1 LIKLHL
7 KEYRDVAEITFSC
20 PALSVPEFSGS
31 WRHLEITNI
40 SSWWLPR
47 QLCDECDRK
56 DSWTWLVND
65 HNVKK
70 PASRVLLLR
79 YHLCLILCRRDCSE
93 TATRG
98 ESSSVLFTECFC
110 CICMLVLANYA
121 TSLKHSGASIKIFI
135 RQHVTANDR
144 QETECT
150 KSTIKAK
157 KQAPQNTH
165 SRLQLTQTVVH
176 DYQHS
181 EVHLKTAFSCT
192 VTFHRTQPFL

>member
-1 LIKLHL
+1 LIDLHL

-79 YHLCLILCRRDCSE
+79 YHLSYIMSERLFRDCHTRRIVFSTLHWVFLLYLHASSCKLRNVAE
-93 TATRG
+93 TLWRYYKNLY
-98 ESSSVLFTECFC
+98 SSTCDSKWQTGDRMYKEH
-110 CICMLVLANYA
+110 NK
-121 TSLKHSGASIKIFI
+121 SKKNKHHK
-135 RQHVTANDR
+135 
-144 QETECT
+144 
-150 KSTIKAK
+150 
-157 KQAPQNTH
+157 TH
-165 SRLQLTQTVVH
+165 IL
-176 DYQHS
+176 DYSWHK
-181 EVHLKTAFSCT
+181 L
-192 VTFHRTQPFL
+192 